1 MRTLLKPLWVFKGVV
16 STPLLKKGIKSKA
29 TPQLDSRDTRMTFAI
44 LRTSKLKTLGN
55 IGGSLSHNYRNRET
69 LNADPDLSK
78 LNEHSLE
85 NAEAVKIAINARL
98 PEKRRSD
105 AVLCV
110 EHLITASP
118 DWIGWGTDQ
127 ETAFFEKSKKWLE
140 QKYGAENVIATT
152 IHRDETT
159 PHLVAYVVPLDE
171 KTGRLNC
178 KKWLGGRAKLSSMQ
192 TDFAKE
198 VKEFGLDR
206 GVEGSKA
213 THTTIKEHYRKL
225 NEAEK
230 TPEIDVELPELPA
243 PDFFESKE
251 KYAIRSVKF
260 VVESIE
266 GQIKAEWNR
275 LRTLA
280 NEVHISRK
288 EALEARKTVSS
299 IRFDADTAIKE
310 AKAQAER
317 SVSYFKKE
325 AADAFRDLKR
335 IEELAKPYF
344 DALHELR
351 EIEAA
356 KIIIDSNLD
365 NLKNKMLNEEEKR
378 LEREKRE
385 ARIKFEERFRL
396 NWDDATK
403 RMNKEQMAA
412 YLYVHKRNELRHADD
427 PAVLAR
433 SIKSLKLSIIENP
446 DFAVNSFEWQSNLR
460 NNLENERK
468 IRDRGM
474 DFDPFR

>member
-1 MRTLLKPLWVFKGVV
+1 M
-16 STPLLKKGIKSKA
+16 A
-29 TPQLDSRDTRMTFAI
+29 FAI

-55 IGGSLSHNYRNRET
+55 IGGSLSHNYRTRET

-85 NAEAVKIAINARL
+85 NVEAVKDAIQERL

-105 AVLCV
+105 AVLCI

-118 DWIGWGTDQ
+118 EWKGWGTSQ
-127 ETAFFEKSKKWLE
+127 EREFFEKSKKWLE
-140 QKYGAENVIATT
+140 QKYGAANVIATT

-171 KTGRLNC
+171 ETGRLNC

-198 VKEFGLDR
+198 VEEFGLDR

-213 THTTIKEHYRKL
+213 THTTIKEHYAKV
-225 NEAEK
+225 NDAKYAPQIPFEK
-230 TPEIDVELPELPA
+230 PVLPESSL
-243 PDFFESKE
+243 FESKE
-251 KYAIRSVKF
+251 KYAERVANAVEESFFTQIRQDWDRMAVLS
-260 VVESIE
+260 
-266 GQIKAEWNR
+266 
-275 LRTLA
+275 
-280 NEVHISRK
+280 NEVKSATK
-288 EALEARKTVSS
+288 ELLEARKTTK
-299 IRFDADTAIKE
+299 DTLARLEYNRSYYMKE
-310 AKAQAER
+310 ADR
-317 SVSYFKKE
+317 
-325 AADAFRDLKR
+325 AFRELNDLK
-335 IEELAKPYF
+335 ELAKPYL
-344 DALHELR
+344 DVLYDLR
-351 EIEAA
+351 EVEAA

-385 ARIKFEERFRL
+385 ARIKFEERFRV

-403 RMNKEQMAA
+403 RMNKEQRAA

-427 PAVLAR
+427 PALLAR

-446 DFAVNSFEWQSNLR
+446 DFAVDSFEWQSNLR
-460 NNLENERK
+460 NNLENEGR

-474 DFDPFR
+474 DFDQFR